1 MSSFTE
7 KIVLKGIPSVQ
18 MKIIG
23 KTSKV
28 DVEVLRRKLGND
40 EDLLFG
46 VIYSNEENLLTGYFL
61 ENETNR
67 WWIIRNGACS
77 GSFLDCYETLEEAI
91 YFEDVWFEIQK
102 AIEKDSEHRDPEDT
116 LTKIFRSVYELY

>member
-102 AIEKDSEHRDPEDT
+102 AIEKDSEHRDPA
-116 LTKIFRSVYELY
+116 KIH